1 MATAR
6 TRVVVEG
13 IVQGVFFRE
22 STRRTAERFGVSGWV
37 RNLPDRRVEAV
48 FEGEPEA
55 VEGIVAWAHIGPVH
69 ASVESIE
76 RFVEPAEGI
85 VGFSV
90 LD

>member
-6 TRVVVEG
+6 TRVIVEG

-76 RFVEPAEGI
+76 RFAEPAEGI

>member
-6 TRVVVEG
+6 TRVIVEG

-22 STRRTAERFGVSGWV
+22 STRRCAEKFGVSGWV

-69 ASVESIE
+69 ASVENIE
-76 RFVEPAEGI
+76 RFPEPAEGI

>member
-1 MATAR
+1 
-6 TRVVVEG
+6 
-13 IVQGVFFRE
+13 
-22 STRRTAERFGVSGWV
+22 V

-69 ASVESIE
+69 ASVENIE
-76 RFVEPAEGI
+76 RFPEPAEGI

>member
-6 TRVVVEG
+6 TRVIIEG

-22 STRRTAERFGVSGWV
+22 STRRCAEEFGVSGWV

-55 VEGIVAWAHIGPVH
+55 VEGIVAWTHIGPVH
-69 ASVESIE
+69 ASVEKIE

-85 VGFSV
+85 VGFAV